1 MNGVCHWLSMPRCH
15 WTVPYSAEACMVSF
29 DLNKETFFVTPIPS
43 YVRLTWTQL
52 TVLNNSIALI
62 FFPTNTNIFHISILG
77 EVGVKESWIKL
88 FTVEKP
94 CALSTFPIGVGMNGE
109 IVFANDDNKL
119 LLFDLNTDKIVELG
133 LKRRDRLT
141 LGRDSAANVAGH
153 SSANSGWT
161 KLSVDMLKCNVDA
174 ALFPQ
179 ENIFGVRICIRNA
192 KFEFVQTKT

>member
-15 WTVPYSAEACMVSF
+15 WSVPYSAEACMVSF
-29 DLNKETFFVTPIPS
+29 DLNNETFFVTPIPS
-43 YVRLTWTQL
+43 YVTLTWTQL

-109 IVFANDDNKL
+109 IVFANDENKL

-141 LGRDSAANVAGH
+141 LGQIKVY
-153 SSANSGWT
+153 T
-161 KLSVDMLKCNVDA
+161 KSLLPIK
-174 ALFPQ
+174 
-179 ENIFGVRICIRNA
+179 RIN
-192 KFEFVQTKT
+192 